1 MLKAFGNESSANI
14 TFSKTQLPKMIQ
26 SGELLTDII
35 NVISSLDNFFKFP
48 FKVINSYWNE
58 ISNIN
63 NKKIYKNNDKNLLIH
78 AILNVIGEKD

>member
-1 MLKAFGNESSANI
+1 
-14 TFSKTQLPKMIQ
+14 MIQ

-78 AILNVIGEKD
+78 AIRDMIGEKD